1 MSELRA
7 DTITA
12 SNGTGP
18 VTLTKQMAIKCWSC
32 FQNTGGSDVSENES
46 FNVSSLTDVNS
57 NDTQI
62 DMTNQMSNAN
72 FCELAT
78 HGGSTDVQ
86 DRFISFVHD
95 NKTSSRM
102 FATAYDVVSGDVGVN
117 EVNVAAVGDLL

>member
-78 HGGSTDVQ
+78 HGGSTAVQ